1 MSQLIRKP
9 NLDKVDDIYQ
19 ELLQMHE
26 GLDEAQSLKVCARLI
41 FSLVNHIGDSSV
53 VLEAIALAKS
63 VPAASSAHTSS
74 PA

>member
-26 GLDEAQSLKVCARLI
+26 GLDDAQSLKVCARLI
-41 FSLVNHIGDSSV
+41 FSLVNHIGDSAV
-53 VLEAIALAKS
+53 VLEAIALARS
-63 VPAASSAHTSS
+63 IPTSSSANVSS
-74 PA
+74 SA